1 MEEKKGSH
9 QNKFLCH
16 ENAAPA
22 YFPKQAFAENAWQ
35 LNAATSFQQ
44 SIFHTKQPVKMT
56 NESNVS

>member
-44 SIFHTKQPVKMT
+44 
-56 NESNVS
+56 